1 MPVLHPSPLHL
12 LRGLAAAVA
21 LAIGSGTPALSA
33 SEPAGSEP
41 HGTARSTANST
52 GTEQPAGVQAD
63 TTHPGSGQPK
73 ATPPSAEQPSS
84 EGRRAERAGAYA
96 RFGVG
101 LDDPQGSR
109 FRDDDC
115 SSTEP
120 PALFGCVNGDDDR
133 PLGARGDFDTTV
145 VLDAAL
151 GYRFTPW
158 LRAEALLSWRPS
170 MDFSGQSNFIGA
182 GNNQPV
188 RGSLSSL
195 AGFGVAYIDLP
206 RIGSLQPF
214 LGAGLG
220 VARNRLGSMRYA
232 FPSLSAEATTTTP
245 GGSSTDL
252 AYLLTAG
259 LSLPLGER
267 LDLDLAYRYTDLGQV
282 QTSSGEAGVVRAS
295 GSRRIAIG
303 GTKADLR
310 NHGVMLSLRYA
321 F

>member
-1 MPVLHPSPLHL
+1 MPVLHRCPLRL
-12 LRGLAAAVA
+12 WPGLAATLA
-21 LAIGSGTPALSA
+21 LTIGNGAPARSAGEPPAHEATGSNQPSIEQPDSQQSAGEPTTNDQPEAATPA
-33 SEPAGSEP
+33 
-41 HGTARSTANST
+41 
-52 GTEQPAGVQAD
+52 
-63 TTHPGSGQPK
+63 
-73 ATPPSAEQPSS
+73 AEQPGN
-84 EGRRAERAGAYA
+84 EERRAERPGAYA

-120 PALFGCVNGDDDR
+120 PALFGCVQGDDSR
-133 PLGARGDFDTTV
+133 QLGARGDFDTTV

-182 GNNQPV
+182 GSNQPV
-188 RGSLSSL
+188 RGSVSSL
-195 AGFGVAYIDLP
+195 AGFGVAYVDLP
-206 RIGSLQPF
+206 RLGRLQPF

-220 VARNRLGSMRYA
+220 VARNRLDSMRYA
-232 FPSLSAEATTTTP
+232 FPGLSAEATTTTP

-252 AYLLTAG
+252 AYLLTTG
-259 LSLPLGER
+259 LSLPLGDR
-267 LDLDLAYRYTDLGQV
+267 LDLDLAYRYTDLGEV
-282 QTSSGEAGVVRAS
+282 QTGSGEASVVRAS